1 MPRYTQKMRE
11 MMTESIRNDV
21 CSTGIDLL
29 CEGGWEAFTTEN
41 IARRLNVSRG
51 VLYNYFRDKNDIL
64 YAIARS
70 SISDLCDNLEKIA
83 SDGRTSSERMLAM
96 AEFIVRT
103 FHEKRKYH
111 RAIMENVPPPKDS
124 SHPVILGDKRRTA
137 IFEGVLRDGIAHIDA
152 AYGGEDYTAFTCGKR
167 VGDKLYMYGRLWP
180 RHVDTVL
187 DAALTECDRLMCAPI
202 YCETNGDKGYLARE
216 IVSRG
221 ARAGAYTERQNKYY
235 KISNALHK
243 WWGAIVFLAGTDRD
257 YINQIMDY
265 TEDAEHDDA
274 PDSAACV
281 CRTLD
286 NGYY

>member
-21 CSTGIDLL
+21 CSAGIDLL

-83 SDGRTSSERMLAM
+83 SDGRTSSERTLAM

-137 IFEGVLRDGIAHIDA
+137 IFEGVLRDGIASGEFRDFDLTA
-152 AYGGEDYTAFTCGKR
+152 AVILF
-167 VGDKLYMYGRLWP
+167 
-180 RHVDTVL
+180 
-187 DAALTECDRLMCAPI
+187 
-202 YCETNGDKGYLARE
+202 N
-216 IVSRG
+216 
-221 ARAGAYTERQNKYY
+221 
-235 KISNALHK
+235 
-243 WWGAIVFLAGTDRD
+243 GAIHHICMLSDFQDQYIDPAPVIQLFLRSL
-257 YINQIMDY
+257 QK
-265 TEDAEHDDA
+265 
-274 PDSAACV
+274 
-281 CRTLD
+281 
-286 NGYY
+286 

>member
-83 SDGRTSSERMLAM
+83 SDGRSSSERMLAM

-137 IFEGVLRDGIAHIDA
+137 IFEGVLRDGIASGEFRDFDLA
-152 AYGGEDYTAFTCGKR
+152 A
-167 VGDKLYMYGRLWP
+167 
-180 RHVDTVL
+180 
-187 DAALTECDRLMCAPI
+187 
-202 YCETNGDKGYLARE
+202 
-216 IVSRG
+216 
-221 ARAGAYTERQNKYY
+221 AGILFN
-235 KISNALHK
+235 
-243 WWGAIVFLAGTDRD
+243 GAIHHICRLSDFQDQYIDPAPVIQLFLRSL
-257 YINQIMDY
+257 QK
-265 TEDAEHDDA
+265 
-274 PDSAACV
+274 
-281 CRTLD
+281 
-286 NGYY
+286 

>member
-70 SISDLCDNLEKIA
+70 SISDLCDKLEEIA
-83 SDGRTSSERMLAM
+83 ANGRPSSERMIEM
-96 AEFIVRT
+96 ARYIVET

-124 SHPVILGDKRRTA
+124 SHPVISGEQRRTA
-137 IFEGVLRDGIAHIDA
+137 IFQGVLREGIASGEFREFDLNA
-152 AYGGEDYTAFTCGKR
+152 ACILF
-167 VGDKLYMYGRLWP
+167 
-180 RHVDTVL
+180 
-187 DAALTECDRLMCAPI
+187 
-202 YCETNGDKGYLARE
+202 N
-216 IVSRG
+216 
-221 ARAGAYTERQNKYY
+221 
-235 KISNALHK
+235 
-243 WWGAIVFLAGTDRD
+243 GAIHHLCMISDFQDQFVDPVPVIQLFLRSL
-257 YINQIMDY
+257 QKQ
-265 TEDAEHDDA
+265 
-274 PDSAACV
+274 
-281 CRTLD
+281 
-286 NGYY
+286 